1 MDLHPT
7 DTLVWH
13 RVAMTSEVPQ
23 QDVIRVELGSR
34 AIALYNV
41 GGRFFAS
48 DDACTHQRARLS
60 DGFVIDEVIECPRHQ
75 GRFHI
80 ASGRALGAPVS
91 RGLVVHPVKLDG
103 DVVYVGLPP
112 EPAS

>member
-1 MDLHPT
+1 MLPPE
-7 DTLVWH
+7 TLVWH
-13 RVAMTSEVPQ
+13 RAAKTDEVAQ
-23 QDVIRVELGSR
+23 DDVIRVDIGSR
-34 AIALYNV
+34 GIALYNV
-41 GGRFFAS
+41 GGHFFAT

-60 DGFVIDEVIECPRHQ
+60 DGFVIDDVIECPRHQ

-103 DVVYVGLPP
+103 DVVCVGLPP
-112 EPAS
+112 EPVA